1 MLHGFRPENSGT
13 EGTVSGS
20 ITSDY
25 LPAFAV
31 FDGMG
36 GESCGE
42 IAAFLAA
49 QEFGNYLDGHGE
61 QIRKAPET
69 LVDEIEEMFT
79 GSECGARIEMLQMIR
94 RKDET
99 TL

>member
-1 MLHGFRPENSGT
+1 MGLR
-13 EGTVSGS
+13 VSKSNG
-20 ITSDY
+20 IWY
-25 LPAFAV
+25 V
-31 FDGMG
+31 FGIKRRSKEDEKEKM
-36 GESCGE
+36 
-42 IAAFLAA
+42 
-49 QEFGNYLDGHGE
+49 
-61 QIRKAPET
+61 ET